1 MKFGDSQYRKS
12 SRWGWNDGGGSKA
25 WHKKNGDVF
34 SLYFGGQL
42 VVVLNGYDVIKEA
55 RVKMADVFNHRPY
68 LYTIHKVIGH
78 NGR

>member
-1 MKFGDSQYRKS
+1 MHLLGRDPPGRIQ
-12 SRWGWNDGGGSKA
+12 A
-25 WHKKNGDVF
+25 WHKKYGDVF

-55 RVKMADVFNHRPY
+55 VVKMADVFNHRPY